1 MKLQKSE
8 EALRNLTDEEARLRK
23 ELDTQ
28 KAQLEGLKNLER
40 TLTEQLKNL

>member
-1 MKLQKSE
+1 M
-8 EALRNLTDEEARLRK
+8 RNLTDEEARLRK